1 MSIATDEATE
11 YARHRY
17 FGRVHIER
25 RDGNAEIMP
34 NDPRQINFRREGY
47 IAGRTA
53 ESTEAEVRA
62 AAIQQYFVENPYVS
76 TLEQAEYD
84 FDATISSNECRTRM
98 MNARSVLA
106 TVRSAVMA

>member
-53 ESTEAEVRA
+53 DVTDAEVEAVAKALYMAKAWNRLDEVTPRWDD
-62 AAIQQYFVENPYVS
+62 QSPEVRGNY
-76 TLEQAEYD
+76 
-84 FDATISSNECRTRM
+84 M
-98 MNARSVLA
+98 MNAESLLKVARQ
-106 TVRSAVMA
+106 AVTE